1 MGCDIHIVAEV
12 KENGV
17 WRENTDAVF
26 PNPDYEPRSTS
37 EWAKDKFKVSPYDS
51 RHYIWFAILAGVRNR
66 NLLNPVSE
74 PKGFPSNVSESSQR
88 MQEEWGCDLH
98 SQSYL
103 TYTEFEKYDW
113 SQVVL
118 VNKTLDLHLYAERFA
133 GEIRPIASIPGS
145 FYQFLKENQPDRTQ
159 RKGLVAI
166 KEDTAI
172 ELIRQIKSFSKLSEE
187 ERIIME
193 DLDEG
198 IKLDNDGKIVE
209 SGGINWSD
217 LKIVVPCIAEA
228 RYDEIVESPII
239 HTVEPLKELGK
250 KYEDA
255 RIVFGFDN

>member
-17 WRENTDAVF
+17 WRGNTDAVF
-26 PNPDYEPRSTS
+26 PNPDYELKWS
-37 EWAKDKFKVSPYDS
+37 KDKFTVNPHEGRSYV
-51 RHYIWFAILAGVRNR
+51 WFAILAGIRNR
-66 NLLNPVSE
+66 HLLNPISE
-74 PKGFPSNVSESSQR
+74 PKGFPSDVSESSQLIE
-88 MQEEWGCDLH
+88 EEWGLDLH

-118 VNKTLDLHLYAERFA
+118 VSKTLDLHLYAERFA
-133 GEIRPIASIPGS
+133 GEIKPIASIPGS
-145 FYQFLKENQPDRTQ
+145 FHQFLKENQPDRDQ

-172 ELIRQIKSFSKLSEE
+172 ELIRRLNSFSKLSEE

-198 IKLDNDGKIVE
+198 IKLNDSGEIVE

-217 LKIVVPCIAEA
+217 LKIVVPCLAEA
-228 RYDEIVESPII
+228 RYDEIVESPIV